1 MFAHLKNNK
10 KLLYSIMAFTVGL
23 ALILAFN
30 LIQNL
35 QLIIAAIKEFMAVIT
50 PVIIAFA
57 IAYILWKPTVFVEK
71 NLQKM
76 TKKLMKRDL
85 SSGASRGISLLIV
98 VSLVV
103 MLILLLFNTIIPP
116 IITNLKLLVDSIPA
130 LH

>member
-57 IAYILWKPTVFVEK
+57 IAYILWKPTVFVEIS
-71 NLQKM
+71 
-76 TKKLMKRDL
+76 KK
-85 SSGASRGISLLIV
+85 
-98 VSLVV
+98 
-103 MLILLLFNTIIPP
+103 
-116 IITNLKLLVDSIPA
+116 
-130 LH
+130 